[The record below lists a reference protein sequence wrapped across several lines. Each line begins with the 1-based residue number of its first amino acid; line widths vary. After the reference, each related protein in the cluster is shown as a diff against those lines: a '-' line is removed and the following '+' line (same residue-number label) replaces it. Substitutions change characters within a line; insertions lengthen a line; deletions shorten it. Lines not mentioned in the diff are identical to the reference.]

1 MNLFSAT
8 LGKTGLPDSPFALS
22 SFPKASQPT
31 PTGTGGR
38 NGGKAL
44 LAIYGNG
51 SANKMP
57 GSGGSVQPAYEFC
70 FRYLAGFAEFFSPM
84 DEDTLLSGNAQQGY
98 C

>member
-1 MNLFSAT
+1 MECRSPLRAGDLLRGDPPAACPLFE
-8 LGKTGLPDSPFALS
+8 PDLRKVF
-22 SFPKASQPT
+22 
-31 PTGTGGR
+31 
-38 NGGKAL
+38 